1 MSYHGVC
8 RSLSCAVEDCVFSK
22 LSLVATRRIVFQQI
36 LNWISGFWLL
46 APAGGGGWL
55 AGKDFPPPEA
65 GTVRI

>member
-8 RSLSCAVEDCVFSK
+8 KSLRCAVEDCVFSEI
-22 LSLVATRRIVFQQI
+22 SLVASWWIVFQQI

-46 APAGGGGWL
+46 LAPAGGWL